1 MRKVKRNRVLVGVV
15 LHVFVFVFISG
26 CATQSLSEKAT
37 PLEESQQSKE
47 SKEASISLYYD
58 FKDVPVPKELKLQ
71 KEKSSVFRTNEFTTG
86 ILTFSGKVESNS
98 LISYFINKMPDDGWR
113 FLSSFT
119 STKNIL
125 FFHKENRFCI
135 ITIIS
140 RAFYTNLEILIT
152 PSCQSSS

>member
-1 MRKVKRNRVLVGVV
+1 MKKVKRIRVLLGVV
-15 LHVFVFVFISG
+15 LHVLIFVFISG
-26 CATQSLSEKAT
+26 CATQTLSEKVT

-47 SKEASISLYYD
+47 TEEASISLYYD

-71 KEKSSVFRTNEFTTG
+71 KEKSFVFRTNEFSTG
-86 ILTFSGKVESNS
+86 ILTFSGRVESDS
-98 LISYFINKMPDDGWR
+98 LVSYFINKMPDDGWR
-113 FLSSFT
+113 FLSSFK

-140 RAFYTNLEILIT
+140 KAFGTDLEILIT
-152 PSCQSSS
+152 PSFQSSS

>member
-1 MRKVKRNRVLVGVV
+1 MGKLKKNRILMGVV
-15 LHVFVFVFISG
+15 LYSLAFCFVSG
-26 CATQSLSEKAT
+26 CATQTLSEKAT

-47 SKEASISLYYD
+47 YKEVSIPLYYD

-71 KEKSSVFRTNEFTTG
+71 KEKSFVFRTNEFTTG
-86 ILTFSGKVESNS
+86 ILTFSGKVESDS
-98 LISYFINKMPDDGWR
+98 LVSYFINKMPDDGWR
-113 FLSSFT
+113 FLSSFK

-140 RAFYTNLEILIT
+140 KACGTGLEILIT
-152 PSCQSSS
+152 PSFQSSS